1 MKEKVEVEK
10 SSGNIFR
17 DLEIPDPEEH
27 RAKCRLVFI
36 IDDIITKRRLRRS
49 KAAKILGI
57 RKSEL
62 SDLLDGLF
70 RDFSMTDLLSM
81 LEKLNHEIEIVVHQ
95 KPVDPL
101 PTEPPS
107 QLLPTTYEKIPLP
120 VLNDSIFVETP
131 QIARFR
137 AV

>member
-1 MKEKVEVEK
+1 MNEEKIEVEK

-17 DLEIPDPEEH
+17 DLEMPDPEEH
-27 RAKCRLVFI
+27 LAKCRLVFI

-70 RDFSMTDLLSM
+70 RDFSMTALFSM
-81 LEKLNHEIEIVVHQ
+81 LEKLNHEIEVIVHQ
-95 KPVDPL
+95 RPADTL
-101 PTEPPS
+101 PT
-107 QLLPTTYEKIPLP
+107 KPLCR
-120 VLNDSIFVETP
+120 T
-131 QIARFR
+131 
-137 AV
+137 

>member
-1 MKEKVEVEK
+1 MDHEKIEYEIG
-10 SSGNIFR
+10 SGNVFR
-17 DLEIPDPEEH
+17 DLGFPDPEEH
-27 RAKCRLVFI
+27 LAKCHLVFT
-36 IDDIITKRRLRRS
+36 IDNIITKRRLRRG

-95 KPVDPL
+95 RPVDSF
-101 PTEPPS
+101 PTNAD
-107 QLLPTTYEKIPLP
+107 T
-120 VLNDSIFVETP
+120 
-131 QIARFR
+131 
-137 AV
+137 

>member
-1 MKEKVEVEK
+1 MNEERIEVEK

-27 RAKCRLVFI
+27 LAKCRLVFI

-57 RKSEL
+57 PKSEL

-70 RDFSMTDLLSM
+70 RDFSMTALFSM

-95 KPVDPL
+95 RSTDTL
-101 PTEPPS
+101 PTKPHIS
-107 QLLPTTYEKIPLP
+107 STSTGNLRR
-120 VLNDSIFVETP
+120 DSVTGT
-131 QIARFR
+131 
-137 AV
+137 